1 MPAKII
7 LLFLT
12 VYSLFGLT
20 SCYEELDGCLD
31 PLARNYTLAADNDC
45 SDCCEFPA
53 IELRINHVYGSGTYG
68 LNRDLVTNVGDTF
81 RVTQQSIYLSRIYFT
96 TPSGDVL
103 ENRST
108 KMYTLDEVNVLKPL
122 DFCLIKS
129 TSVVCSAGTARY
141 AGQVNKAH
149 FQLGLEEGLTMLDSA
164 SVSRDPVLTWRE
176 PARVNNTYYAL
187 YFKVT
192 TSDNQEKVYY
202 VPADDVF
209 DFTSGPGYVNG
220 AGQAIQFYISID
232 YFKLFEDINFKTMPN
247 EEVVKQIMTNI
258 SKAFSGN

>member
-31 PLARNYTLAADNDC
+31 PLARNYTLAADKDC
-45 SDCCEFPA
+45 DDCCEFPA
-53 IELRINHVYGSGTYG
+53 IELRISHKFGSGTYG

-81 RVTQQSIYLSRIYFT
+81 RVTQQSIYLSSIYFT

-103 ENRST
+103 ENRSSN
-108 KMYTLDEVNVLKPL
+108 MYTLNAINVLKPL

-129 TSVVCSAGTARY
+129 TSVVCTAGSARY
-141 AGQVNKAH
+141 AGKVNKAH
-149 FQLGLEEGLTMLDSA
+149 FRVGLEESLTELDST

-176 PARVNNTYYAL
+176 PARANGTYYAL

-192 TSDNQEKVYY
+192 TSNNQEKVYY
-202 VPADDVF
+202 VPADDAF
-209 DFTSGPGYVNG
+209 EFTSGPGYANG
-220 AGQAIQFYISID
+220 AGQAIQFFINID
-232 YFKLFEDINFKTMPN
+232 YFRLFENINFKTMTDDA
-247 EEVVKQIMTNI
+247 VVKQIMTNI